1 MQRIIAK
8 YGLAAHLALAA
19 AAPLFLFPF
28 FGTLVVSKVVLWLAL
43 YAAVWTLMEPSIRS
57 GEHLHDARKRVIKSI
72 VHDPLFWTLSA
83 IALLAGL
90 QWFNDG
96 IQMAYDAE
104 NQVWSLASP
113 FFPILPG
120 SVSGQGDLAFALS
133 VMLMVILAACRH
145 ALGKSARMV
154 FLFVASLLSGLAAV
168 VVVFAAS
175 QGHAESIA
183 AMSCS
188 SPARSYIGA
197 TFGVYLMAS
206 TVALV
211 FGVERQWLRAVPA
224 FLLAI
229 GGSAVGLV
237 AFAPAYVILVFLAAE
252 LVVVGYAFL
261 FSLFVLKGGSEFKF
275 FCFFVLALGFCVL
288 LVQMAVVHRIF
299 NQRLAAVMAQDLFP
313 VGFEHT
319 RAVLSDIAFRVWK
332 EHLWIGT
339 GLGSFPFDIRFYAT
353 AADWRAIPPGTLVV
367 PNGGWQ
373 ILAERGIVG
382 AVQLAVPFVFL
393 MFAYVR
399 RLIVELRNRHVPHP
413 ACVVAPLAALA
424 IAVISIVDC
433 TLMRMDFMLALCAV
447 FALSANSFHKE
458 KK

>member
-19 AAPLFLFPF
+19 TAPLFLFPYF
-28 FGTLVVSKVVLWLAL
+28 ESLVISKVVLWLSL

-57 GEHLHDARKRVIKSI
+57 GERLHDARRRVMGAII
-72 VHDPLFWTLSA
+72 HDPLFWTLAA
-83 IALLAGL
+83 IVLVAGL

-104 NQVWSLASP
+104 NQLWSLASP
-113 FFPILPG
+113 LFPILPG
-120 SVSGQGDLAFALS
+120 SVVGQGDLAFAMS
-133 VMLMVILAACRH
+133 IMLLVILSACRH

-154 FLFVASLLSGLAAV
+154 FLFIASLFSGLAAV
-168 VVVFAAS
+168 VVIFAAN
-175 QGHAESIA
+175 QGHAESLA
-183 AMSCS
+183 FMECAS
-188 SPARSYIGA
+188 SARSYVGA

-206 TVALV
+206 TVALL
-211 FGVERQWLRAVPA
+211 FGVERKWLRAVPA

-229 GGSAVGLV
+229 GGSAAGLI
-237 AFAPAYVILVFLAAE
+237 AFAPAYVILVFLAGE
-252 LVVVGYAFL
+252 VVVFGYAFL
-261 FSLFVLKGGSEFKF
+261 FSLFVLKGNSEFRF

-288 LVQMAVVHRIF
+288 MVQAAIPHRVF
-299 NQRLAAVMAQDLFP
+299 SQRLAAVMAQDFFP

-332 EHLWIGT
+332 EHLWIGS

-353 AADWRAIPPGTLVV
+353 SADWAAISPGTLAV

-382 AVQLAVPFVFL
+382 AVQLAIPFAFL
-393 MFAYVR
+393 IFAYVR
-399 RLIVELRNRHVPHP
+399 RLVVELRNRYVPHP
-413 ACVVAPLAALA
+413 ACLVAPVAAVA
-424 IAVISIVDC
+424 VAVITLVDC
-433 TLMRMDFMLALCAV
+433 TVMRMDFMLALCAV

-458 KK
+458 TK